1 MVKLAMTADNKAA
14 VNKLSKE
21 KTVIG
26 LMTDTDT
33 ELLASSRASS
43 SWSAPKLQRGSK
55 THHRGKREDGKIKN
69 PSERGKFLLHFH
81 RFFAILF

>member
-26 LMTDTDT
+26 LMTDADT
-33 ELLASSRASS
+33 ELLAPARASS
-43 SWSAPKLQRGSK
+43 SWSAPKRIMPK
-55 THHRGKREDGKIKN
+55 
-69 PSERGKFLLHFH
+69 
-81 RFFAILF
+81 